1 METKTF
7 EELKQL
13 AIQIRDEKTNKQNTA
28 TRVGTAMLE
37 HINKLEQDYYDK
49 TQTDEELKERDDK
62 LTEIEK
68 KSVYSKKI
76 NFEQG
81 EFNYNLDPVE
91 LNGDGRRIRTIIR
104 AENLRSIKV
113 TNPNYAISAGF
124 IMNES
129 LDKSK
134 IKIIDDFE
142 NIDYEFIQISYFDPI
157 YLVFSIRRTDNGNLT
172 PADANSVGLEIDYNL
187 DLPLL
192 YTDKNVFNK
201 GLLLNTEPYFEQG
214 EFNYNLDPVEYNNVT
229 TRIRT
234 IINIS
239 NIKSIFITNTE
250 EYVISAG
257 FYTDSS
263 LDLAKSK
270 IKIANVT
277 EGKSINIKN
286 DIDDIVGF
294 TPTFLVVSFRNINDQ
309 EGLGYPVPM
318 RTIEWQK
325 LGLNYETCNT
335 VYEVQKSNYDIDT
348 LKYILGGITYYP
360 NGFEQGEFNWNSD
373 PVSLNTVPHVIRRIF
388 DIENIT
394 KIEVLNK
401 DYEIRNYIL
410 MKDNESLKKDDIVYG
425 SVSSSS
431 LDVDNLI
438 KSQSKIDTK
447 KILVSFGRVSDR
459 NIGMGEQLTKA
470 EIVSARIVSMSTN
483 AIIDGNKEIVCP
495 GDSLTAG
502 DGIGEYPME
511 LQKILGNNYTV
522 INQGVGGETSH
533 TILARVGSEAV
544 YSQYDFIL
552 PNAGQKVLIA
562 DGTTGK
568 YLKNATSDGN
578 VTPLL
583 QNVSERVN
591 PCYVNGVR
599 CIMTREYTYS
609 PTNASDNKWYLT
621 PQENGK
627 NITIKK
633 GTPIILQGSNVCR
646 NKDLL
651 IEWIGTND
659 GQSAIQS
666 DIDGFVK
673 RLRNS
678 VQFANPKCCIILNP
692 HVFVLEDFDNA
703 LRKEFGN
710 QFFNW
715 RVYVSS
721 VALYEFGIT
730 PTTQETLTELQKQN
744 GVLSDVECME
754 AGTLPSSLWRRAYR
768 SADDPLNDTGRVEN
782 EKDSTHMNVMGYKIL
797 ATKLSQLINEL
808 GL

>member
-1 METKTF
+1 MATKTF
-7 EELKQL
+7 EELKQM

-28 TRVGTAMLE
+28 TRIGTQMLE
-37 HINKLEQDYYDK
+37 HLNKLEQDFLDK
-49 TQTDEELKERDDK
+49 DTTEGKFSEL
-62 LTEIEK
+62 EK
-68 KSVYSKKI
+68 NSVYSKKI

-81 EFNYNLDPVE
+81 EFNLNPDPIEFNNVPI
-91 LNGDGRRIRTIIR
+91 RIRAIIR

-113 TNPNYAISAGF
+113 TNPNYAISHGF

-134 IKIIDDFE
+134 IKIIYDFE

-157 YLVFSIRRTDNGNLT
+157 YLVFSIKRTDNGNLT
-172 PADANSVGLEIDYNL
+172 PADADRIGLEIDYNL

-192 YTDKNVFNK
+192 YTDKNIFNK

-214 EFNYNLDPVEYNNVT
+214 EFNLNPDPIEFNNVPI
-229 TRIRT
+229 RIRT

-239 NIKSIFITNTE
+239 NVKKLYITNTE
-250 EYVISAG
+250 NYEISVG
-257 FYTDSS
+257 FYTDCDLN
-263 LDLAKSK
+263 LDKSK
-270 IKIANVT
+270 IKVANILDYR
-277 EGKSINIKN
+277 SAINIA
-286 DIDDIVGF
+286 DDIKSVSEF
-294 TPTFLVVSFRNINDQ
+294 VPAFLIVSFRKRNNTKDNIKTVESKD
-309 EGLGYPVPM
+309 
-318 RTIEWQK
+318 
-325 LGLNYETCNT
+325 LGLKLESCNT
-335 VYEVQKSNYDIDT
+335 VYEIENSNNNIEVLFDHNGIS
-348 LKYILGGITYYP
+348 KYHRD
-360 NGFEQGEFNWNSD
+360 GFEQGEFNFNYD
-373 PVSLNTVPHVIRRIF
+373 PVQMTNDSKRIRRIF
-388 DIENIT
+388 SIDNIS
-394 KIEVLNK
+394 KIKVLNP
-401 DYEIRNYIL
+401 DYQIRYYVL
-410 MKDNESLKKDDIVYG
+410 MQEDESLNHDNTLYG
-425 SVSSSS
+425 RVFANEI
-431 LDVDNLI
+431 DVLNLSN
-438 KSQSKIDTK
+438 SQVKIDAK
-447 KILVSFGRVSDR
+447 KILLSFGKINGDKITTE
-459 NIGMGEQLTKA
+459 NAEDAKIIGIYNQEK
-470 EIVSARIVSMSTN
+470 
-483 AIIDGNKEIVCP
+483 KEIVCP

-502 DGIGEYPME
+502 DGVGEYPME

-533 TILARVGSEAV
+533 TILARVGSESV

-552 PNAGQKVLIA
+552 PNVGQKVLIA

-583 QNVSERVN
+583 QNVSGRVN

-599 CIMTREYTYS
+599 CIMTREYS
-609 PTNASDNKWYLT
+609 EESTNASVNKWYLT
-621 PQENGK
+621 SEEDGK

-633 GTPIILQGSNVCR
+633 GTPIVLQGSNVCR
-646 NKDLL
+646 NKDML

-678 VQFANPKCCIILNP
+678 IQFANPKCCIILNP
-692 HVFVLEDFDNA
+692 HKFVLEDFDNA

-768 SADDPLNDTGRVEN
+768 SADDPLNDTGIVEN
-782 EKDSTHMNVMGYKIL
+782 LKDSTHMNVMGYKIL
-797 ATKLSQLINEL
+797 ATKLSQLIHEL

>member
-1 METKTF
+1 MAKDIET
-7 EELKQL
+7 LKQQAL
-13 AIQIRDEKTNKQNTA
+13 QIKNEVEDGANTSD
-28 TRVGTAMLE
+28 RVGGMFSDILDYNEEKRTELE
-37 HINKLEQDYYDK
+37 E
-49 TQTDEELKERDDK
+49 
-62 LTEIEK
+62 
-68 KSVYSKKI
+68 KSVYRKKI

-81 EFNYNLDPVE
+81 EFNLNLDP
-91 LNGDGRRIRTIIR
+91 I
-104 AENLRSIKV
+104 
-113 TNPNYAISAGF
+113 
-124 IMNES
+124 
-129 LDKSK
+129 
-134 IKIIDDFE
+134 
-142 NIDYEFIQISYFDPI
+142 
-157 YLVFSIRRTDNGNLT
+157 
-172 PADANSVGLEIDYNL
+172 
-187 DLPLL
+187 
-192 YTDKNVFNK
+192 
-201 GLLLNTEPYFEQG
+201 
-214 EFNYNLDPVEYNNVT
+214 EFNNDAR
-229 TRIRT
+229 RIRT

-239 NIKSIFITNTE
+239 NVKKLYITNTE
-250 EYVISAG
+250 NYEISAG
-257 FYTDSS
+257 FYTDCDLN
-263 LDLAKSK
+263 LDKSK
-270 IKIANVT
+270 IKVANILDY
-277 EGKSINIKN
+277 GSAINIA
-286 DIDDIVGF
+286 DDIKSVSEF
-294 TPTFLVVSFRNINDQ
+294 VPAFLIVSFRNRNNPGNNIKTVESKD
-309 EGLGYPVPM
+309 
-318 RTIEWQK
+318 
-325 LGLNYETCNT
+325 LGLKLESCNT
-335 VYEVQKSNYDIDT
+335 VYEIENSNNNIEVLFGYNGIS
-348 LKYILGGITYYP
+348 KYHRD
-360 NGFEQGEFNWNSD
+360 GFEQGEFNFNYD
-373 PVSLNTVPHVIRRIF
+373 PVQMTYDPKRIRRIF
-388 DIENIT
+388 SIDNIS
-394 KIEVLNK
+394 KIKVLNP
-401 DYEIRNYIL
+401 DYQIRYYVL
-410 MKDNESLKKDDIVYG
+410 MQENESLNRDDTSYG
-425 SVSSSS
+425 SVFSNE
-431 LDVDNLI
+431 LDVLNLSN
-438 KSQSKIDTK
+438 SQSKIDAK
-447 KILVSFGRVSDR
+447 KILLSFGKINED
-459 NIGMGEQLTKA
+459 NITPENA
-470 EIVSARIVSMSTN
+470 EN
-483 AIIDGNKEIVCP
+483 AKIIDISNDSQDKKEIVCP

-502 DGIGEYPME
+502 DGVGEYPME
-511 LQKILGNNYTV
+511 LQKILGDNYTV

-533 TILARVGSEAV
+533 TILVRVGSESV

-599 CIMTREYTYS
+599 CIMTREYS
-609 PTNASDNKWYLT
+609 GESTNASVNKWYLT
-621 PQENGK
+621 PEEDGK